1 MKTYLYRGVPV
12 LGFAAYSGTGKTTLL
27 KRLLPRLIELGRRP
41 AIVKHAHHDF
51 DIDYPGKDSY
61 ELRKAGAN
69 QVLVGS
75 NQRWAMVVETPAL
88 GEAQL
93 VNFLARLELNQ
104 TDVILVEGFRD
115 EHYPKI
121 EIQRTSL
128 ERPLFYPHDNS
139 VIAIATDATA
149 NHNSSVPVIE
159 LADIERL
166 AEFVLQYCN
175 DALVPTRALQ
185 RSTD

>member
-41 AIVKHAHHDF
+41 AIVKHAHHNF

-75 NQRWAMVVETPAL
+75 NQRWAMVVETPTL

-93 VNFLARLELNQ
+93 ANFLARLELTH
-104 TDVILVEGFRD
+104 TDIILVEGFRD
-115 EHYPKI
+115 ERFPKI

-128 ERPLFYPHDNS
+128 KQPLFYPHDDS
-139 VIAIATDATA
+139 VIAIATDAIA
-149 NHNSSVPVIE
+149 NHKSSVPVIE
-159 LADIERL
+159 LADIECL
-166 AEFVLQYCN
+166 ADFIMEYC
-175 DALVPTRALQ
+175 DEALAQTRTPQ
-185 RSTD
+185 RAEN